1 MYLKPNTLY
10 KKMKILVVSGFFPY
24 PPVFGGAIDVWERI
38 KGLNV
43 LGCTVDLVVTDKVN
57 PTQQQLQILK
67 QHIRHFF
74 FVRRKNHISQMFGNL
89 PLQLLS
95 RKNLSVVEINQDYDL
110 VILESEFCWPVTL
123 NKSITY
129 KNIAVRVH
137 NVESHYFKMLG
148 KSSDS
153 FKEKIY
159 YKIEAAKIRKL
170 SALVFS
176 KADRLWFISK
186 NDLDSVNLPGKSR
199 FMPFPINETFVKPD
213 IKEGNNVVFM
223 GSLFMQ
229 NNLFGLDWYLKNV
242 HPYLTEAVKN
252 YHFYIIGSLKEED
265 AGILAKYGGLPHV
278 SLVINTPCLK
288 SFYSKASVFVNPM
301 LHGSGVKVKSVNALV
316 NGVPL
321 VSTAV
326 GAEGIGLTHDM
337 YFHAEDTET
346 FRQQVLNVLE
356 NVETALKKTRNAQEY
371 LKEINYL
378 DILKREL
385 DEFN

>member
-10 KKMKILVVSGFFPY
+10 KEMKILVVSGFFPY

-38 KGLNV
+38 KGLNM
-43 LGCTVDLVVTDKVN
+43 LGCTVDLVVTDKSN
-57 PTQQQLQILK
+57 PTQDQLEILK

-95 RKNLSVVEINQDYDL
+95 RKNLSVVEINQSYDL

-129 KNIAVRVH
+129 KNVAVRVH
-137 NVESHYFKMLG
+137 NIESHYFKMLG

-153 FKEKIY
+153 LKEKIY
-159 YKIEAAKIRKL
+159 YKIETSKIRKL

-186 NDLDSVNLPGKSR
+186 DDLTSVNLPEKSV
-199 FMPFPINETFVKPD
+199 FMPFPINETFVKPYA
-213 IKEGNNVVFM
+213 KEGNNVVFM

-242 HPYLTEAVKN
+242 HPYLVKAVQG

-265 AGILAKYGGLPHV
+265 SGILAKYGQLPNV
-278 SLVINTPCLK
+278 SLVINTPCLQT
-288 SFYSKASVFVNPM
+288 FYEKAQVFVNPM

-321 VSTAV
+321 VSTQV
-326 GAEGIGLTHDM
+326 GVEGIGLTNDM
-337 YFHAEDTET
+337 YFHAENAET
-346 FRQQVLNVLE
+346 FMQQVLNVLE
-356 NVETALKKTRNAQEY
+356 KGEIARKKTENAQEY

-378 DILKREL
+378 KILKQEL
-385 DEFN
+385 DELN

>member
-1 MYLKPNTLY
+1 
-10 KKMKILVVSGFFPY
+10 MKILVVSGFFPY

-38 KGLNV
+38 KGLNM
-43 LGCTVDLVVTDKVN
+43 LGCTVDLLVTDKLN
-57 PTQQQLQILK
+57 PTQQQLEILK

-74 FVRRKNHISQMFGNL
+74 FARRKNRIGQMFGNL

-95 RKNLSVVEINQDYDL
+95 RKNLSAVEINQNYDL

-137 NVESHYFKMLG
+137 NIESHYFKMLG

-153 FKEKIY
+153 LKEKIY
-159 YKIEAAKIRKL
+159 YKIEAFKIRKL

-186 NDLDSVNLPGKSR
+186 DDLDSVNLPGKSL
-199 FMPFPINETFVKPD
+199 FMPYPINETFVKPD
-213 IKEGNNVVFM
+213 FKEGNNVVFM

-242 HPYLTEAVKN
+242 HPYLIKAVEN
-252 YHFYIIGSLKEED
+252 YHFYIIGSLKEDNPE
-265 AGILAKYGGLPHV
+265 IQIKYGQLSHV

-288 SFYSKASVFVNPM
+288 SFYNKAKVFINPM

-321 VSTAV
+321 VSTEV
-326 GAEGIGLTHDM
+326 GVEGIGLTNDM
-337 YFHAEDTET
+337 YFHAESAEA
-346 FRQQVLNVLE
+346 FGQQVLNVLE
-356 NVETALKKTRNAQEY
+356 NDETALKKTRNAQKY

-378 DILKREL
+378 EILKREL
-385 DEFN
+385 DELN